1 MRTQRVRTRK
11 RMTVEKM
18 YPLYIRQISF
28 KEIYVKLTCLCQI
41 IRFYALCKTLNMTVK
56 NMNDVLI
63 IEQLLSDGNYRCSK

>member
-41 IRFYALCKTLNMTVK
+41 ISFYVLCKNHIMTVK

>member
-1 MRTQRVRTRK
+1 MRTQSVCTRK
-11 RMTVEKM
+11 RKTVEKM

-41 IRFYALCKTLNMTVK
+41 IRFYVLCKTLNMTVK
-56 NMNDVLI
+56 NMNDVLV

>member
-11 RMTVEKM
+11 RMTVGKM

-41 IRFYALCKTLNMTVK
+41 IRFLCSMQ
-56 NMNDVLI
+56 DPQYDCQ
-63 IEQLLSDGNYRCSK
+63 EYE